1 MIFTNNHFNIL
12 VFIYSFSK
20 ISNFA
25 SHCYINYYYRQIIKS
40 ILRILDGCINVS
52 VVNS

>member
-1 MIFTNNHFNIL
+1 MIFTDNHVNIL

-25 SHCYINYYYRQIIKS
+25 SHYINYYYQQIIKS